1 MVKFVES
8 LSFND
13 VLLQPKYS
21 TINSRSEVDISVK
34 LNNFKF
40 KIPLLPANM
49 ASLVGEKMCEFMY
62 QQKGMALHHR
72 FASKEDIIQTFKN
85 LENKYSKDVYN
96 YIGVSVGVKEEDY
109 QLVDEYVKL
118 GIKIIVIDVAHGDH
132 FNCHKMTRYISSK
145 YPEVLLISGNVATGD
160 GAYRLWEAGADVV
173 KVNVGAGSLC
183 TTRVETGAGVAQLSA
198 LLDVWETKKSA
209 ENKLNRNL
217 YVMSDG
223 GMSYVGDLVKSLCFS
238 DIAMSGHF
246 FAGTEETPGEVVEY
260 NGMMVKGYNGSSTH
274 KTNHIEGVKSY
285 VKYRGPMSKELQKIL
300 EGLQSGCSYQ
310 GAHNLS
316 KLKVNPTLCKI
327 THAGLIESH
336 PHNVIVLK

>member
-1 MVKFVES
+1 MVKFLES

-21 TINSRSEVDISVK
+21 TITSRSDVDLSVSLK
-34 LNNFKF
+34 NFKF
-40 KIPLLPANM
+40 EIPLLPANM
-49 ASLVGEKMCEFMY
+49 ASLVGEQMCEFMY
-62 QQKGMALHHR
+62 QHKGMALLHR
-72 FASKEDIIQTFKN
+72 FESTKNTISVFDNLKCKYGKDI
-85 LENKYSKDVYN
+85 YN
-96 YIGVSVGVKEEDY
+96 YIGVSVGVKKEDY
-109 QLVDEYVKL
+109 ELVDIYYNL
-118 GIKIIVIDVAHGDH
+118 GIKIMVVDVAHGDH
-132 FNCHKMTRYISSK
+132 INCINMTRYISEK
-145 YPEVLLISGNVATGD
+145 YPGVLLISGNVATGT
-160 GAYRLWEAGADVV
+160 GALNLWKAGADIV

-198 LLDVWETKKSA
+198 LLDVWEMKSYA
-209 ENKLNRNL
+209 ENTLNKVL

-223 GMSYVGDLVKSLCFS
+223 GMTYVGDLVKSLCFS

-260 NGMMVKGYNGSSTH
+260 NGTLVKGYNGSSTH
-274 KTNHIEGVKSY
+274 KTNHVEGVKSY

-300 EGLQSGCSYQ
+300 EGLRSGCSYQ

-316 KLKVNPTLCKI
+316 ELKNNPVLCKI